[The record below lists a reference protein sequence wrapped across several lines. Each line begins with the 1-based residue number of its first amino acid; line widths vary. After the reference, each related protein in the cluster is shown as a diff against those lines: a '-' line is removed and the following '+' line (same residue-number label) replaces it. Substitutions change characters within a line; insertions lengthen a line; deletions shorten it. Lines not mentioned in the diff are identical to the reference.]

1 MVFCGFSCLWCSKQH
16 REQCAVLSG
25 GLNIA
30 GGCDGSDE
38 DLDTMPPLK
47 ESASGTELLDYM
59 VLVLSRYSFFS
70 RQERRL

>member
-1 MVFCGFSCLWCSKQH
+1 MEEMKVMNIF
-16 REQCAVLSG
+16 G
-25 GLNIA
+25 GEKHV
-30 GGCDGSDE
+30 GDE